1 MLARSASIVF
11 GALSHM
17 FVGLVVDDLALLEQ
31 MADNTRTTS

>member
-1 MLARSASIVF
+1 VLARSASIAF

-17 FVGLVVDDLALLEQ
+17 FVGLVCRRSALLKQ